1 MLFLLRSQDFAL
13 IPRRSRKKTGSTK
26 IFKRKTPEHL
36 TEQRLTCTLHPH
48 AALLLLPDPVQPFA
62 DSAFAQHQVFH
73 LPADDSASLVV
84 LDWVSEGRSARGEHW
99 DLQCFASR
107 NEFFFA
113 PAPAPTPCHIPPP
126 SRRLMLRDAL
136 VLEQDAGGLR
146 QRMDGFTVFATMMIH
161 GPRFRR
167 LAQCVLARFADEPR
181 IGGRNFDN
189 RRDFKRD
196 MARAG
201 GVVWTAANV
210 RGFVLVK
217 VSGKELEHVRAFLRD
232 LLLGGGACCSEPEV
246 LAEFGEGALL
256 CLQ

>member
-1 MLFLLRSQDFAL
+1 M
-13 IPRRSRKKTGSTK
+13 
-26 IFKRKTPEHL
+26 
-36 TEQRLTCTLHPH
+36 
-48 AALLLLPDPVQPFA
+48 QPFA
-62 DSAFAQHQVFH
+62 DSAFTQHQVFN
-73 LPADDSASLVV
+73 LPGDDSASLVV

-99 DLQCFASR
+99 DLQRFASR
-107 NEFFFA
+107 NEFFSA
-113 PAPAPTPCHIPPP
+113 PAPAPSTGDLPLPSPP
-126 SRRLMLRDAL
+126 RRLMLRDAL
-136 VLEQDAGGLR
+136 VLEKDTDGLR
-146 QRMDGFTVFATMMIH
+146 QRMDGFTVFATMMIR
-161 GPRFRR
+161 GPKFRR

-201 GVVWTAANV
+201 GVVWTAADV

-217 VSGKELEHVRAFLRD
+217 VSGKELEHVRALLRD
-232 LLLGGGACCSEPEV
+232 LLLGGGGGGGGDGESEV